1 MEDTILGI
9 ALSLLII
16 VPLAIKWELPMEPV
30 VPAAIAIGIV
40 SGILAH
46 VFSLLFFM
54 TLAGRAMVTMSLIII
69 IALSTLMAR
78 FYRDPERVR
87 PQPENCIVS
96 PADGIVK
103 YVKPVTRDAPPL
115 SAKGDDQIVPPSDL
129 LGILPGG
136 KGYLVGIAMSFL
148 DVHVTRAP
156 IGGTITSMQHIP
168 GTFLSLKRA
177 DAAHKNERLNQ
188 VIENENYRVGL
199 IHIASRLVRQIV
211 SYVDKGD
218 SLVSGQ
224 RIGMIK
230 FGSQVDIIL
239 PDYGQLEISIRVG
252 DRVVAGE
259 TILATCLE
267 MSTSSEGR
275 KEDASRSI
283 S

>member
-1 MEDTILGI
+1 MEDAILGI

-30 VPAAIAIGIV
+30 VPAAVAVGIA
-40 SGILAH
+40 SGVLAH
-46 VFSLLFFM
+46 VFSLFLIM
-54 TLAGRAMVTMSLIII
+54 TLATRAMLTMVLIII
-69 IALSTLMAR
+69 IALSILLAR
-78 FYRDPERVR
+78 FYRDPERTR
-87 PQPENCIVS
+87 PQSENCIVS

-103 YVKPVTRDAPPL
+103 YVKPVAKDTAPL
-115 SAKGDDQIVPPSDL
+115 SSKGDDHVVPSADL

-156 IGGTITSMQHIP
+156 IGGKITHMEHVP
-168 GTFLSLKRA
+168 GSFLSLKRA
-177 DAAHKNERLNQ
+177 DAVHKNERLNQ

-211 SYVDKGD
+211 SYVEKGAP
-218 SLVSGQ
+218 LVCGQ

-239 PDYGQLEISIRVG
+239 PDYGQLEIRIRVG
-252 DRVVAGE
+252 NKVVAGE
-259 TILATCLE
+259 TILASYHE
-267 MSTSSEGR
+267 MSTSTEGR
-275 KEDASRSI
+275 KKDASRSF